1 MTYSQIT
8 QNERYQIQGLKRAG
22 VRPGQI
28 ARIVGRPR
36 CTILR
41 ELRRNVGLGGWY
53 DADRAHAK
61 ATIRRSWS
69 RRNRR
74 VAPSAWRRIV
84 RYLKAD
90 WSPEQI
96 AGRLRRRGLLRICHS
111 TIYDYLRAD
120 REAGGEL
127 YLLLRH
133 GGRRRVHYG
142 SHAGRGRRRH
152 LGRPIESRPASVEG
166 RRQLGHWEIDTIAGG
181 ADPANALTLVERK
194 TGYLL
199 LGALCSRTA
208 AAFARRTIAL
218 VRAQGRK
225 VRTITA
231 DNGSEMAGH
240 LTIEQHTNARF
251 YFANP
256 YHAWE
261 RGTNENTNGLIR
273 QYLPKRQSMAGL
285 TQRDCAVIAR
295 RLNTR
300 PRKRLGYLTPEEC
313 YAGKS

>member
-8 QNERYQIQGLKRAG
+8 RDERYQIQGLRRAG
-22 VRPGQI
+22 VSAAQI
-28 ARIVGRPR
+28 ARIVGRPP

-69 RRNRR
+69 RRNRQ
-74 VAPSAWRRIV
+74 VAPHEWRRIV
-84 RYLKAD
+84 RYLKAE

-96 AGRLRRRGLLRICHS
+96 AGRLRRRGLLHICHS

-120 REAGGEL
+120 REAGGQL

-142 SHAGRGRRRH
+142 SGVGQGRRRH
-152 LGRPIESRPASVEG
+152 LGRPIGMRPALVEG
-166 RRQLGHWEIDTIAGG
+166 RQQLGHWEIDTIAGG
-181 ADPANALTLVERK
+181 RDPANALTLVERK
-194 TGYLL
+194 TGYVLI
-199 LGALCSRTA
+199 GALRSKTA
-208 AAFARRTIAL
+208 AAFARRTIVL
-218 VRAQGRK
+218 VRAQGPK

-231 DNGSEMAGH
+231 DNGSEMAGFRE
-240 LTIEQHTNARF
+240 IERHTGADF

-300 PRKRLGYLTPEEC
+300 PRKRLGNLTPEEC
-313 YAGKS
+313 YGGKT